1 MNDTTTTTDP
11 ILDMHLFAL
20 HAHLTIG
27 MRVAKDVTPSVMW
40 ERASGTA
47 AAWYVHRLLA
57 RLAEVD
63 PDGVLAFVKEL
74 NEEGE
79 WPEMTDPFAAAEVLG
94 FEPQKWIDAEF
105 ARQDAAKAGASDG
118 R

>member
-1 MNDTTTTTDP
+1 MSDTTTTDP
-11 ILDMHLFAL
+11 IRDMHEFAL
-20 HAHLTIG
+20 HAHITIG
-27 MRVAKDVTPSVMW
+27 MRVAKDVTPAVMW

-47 AAWYVHRLLA
+47 AAWYVHRLLN

-63 PDGVLAFVKEL
+63 PAGVQAFVEQL

-79 WPEMTDPFAAAEVLG
+79 WPESTDPFGVAEALG
-94 FEPQKWIDAEF
+94 FNPQAWIDKEF
-105 ARQDAAKAGASDG
+105 ARQDAAKAVASDG

>member
-1 MNDTTTTTDP
+1 MTEPTPLDP
-11 ILDMHLFAL
+11 ISDMHLFAL
-20 HAHLTIG
+20 HAHVTIG

-74 NEEGE
+74 NDEGE
-79 WPEMTDPFAAAEVLG
+79 MPEITDPFGAAEALG
-94 FEPQKWIDAEF
+94 FDPQSWIDAEF
-105 ARQDAAKAGASDG
+105 ARQDAAKAVASDG